1 MFDVI
6 LAPSVIWWTRLSK
19 KGVVAA
25 PVMCWSWAYFKAC
38 WIAFSIFYAFSV
50 SWLGTATKVPVWSPS
65 LFWTT
70 SISAISSILSIEIG
84 DSIPEEG
91 AKKAGKYL
99 LPYVTTGTPSVYKYY
114 KVRAIS
120 KIFLTPAETTVTG
133 VLPNSR
139 KSALT
144 SIVY

>member
-1 MFDVI
+1 MFDKM
-6 LAPSVIWWTRLSK
+6 LAPSVIWWTLLSK

-25 PVMCWSWAYFKAC
+25 PLMFWSCAYFKAC
-38 WIAFSIFYAFSV
+38 WMAFSIFYAFSV
-50 SWLGTATKVPVWSPS
+50 SWLGTATKVPVFRPS
-65 LFWTT
+65 LFCTT
-70 SISAISSILSIEIG
+70 SISATSSILSIEIG
-84 DSIPEEG
+84 DKIPDEG

-114 KVRAIS
+114 KVLAIS